1 MEEDR
6 NKLVTA
12 TGRVIDCEYVA
23 TNGVDAAF
31 IRVKNISFIDAATV
45 FSDREETISM
55 TWQDYTLEG
64 YTKLYRISIEGETIL
79 VHLGLEESV

>member
-6 NKLVTA
+6 NKLITA

-45 FSDREETISM
+45 FSNEEETRIM
-55 TWQDYTLEG
+55 KWQEYTLVG

-79 VHLGLEESV
+79 VHLGLEVSP